1 MSDLFD
7 VSSPQKRERLLLIV
21 AGILFVIVVIP
32 LFYYLFGS
40 DVSKLRLQR
49 TRFQAD
55 LKKLESEVEKK
66 DEIRERLTDLT
77 TRSLP
82 PGDSLTQS
90 LYQNWLLDTAYAVGL
105 QSSRID
111 QGSISHFK
119 AGANAPFKDHYKKYT
134 FTIHC
139 RGTLGQMA
147 EFLRRFHKTDYLHL
161 VRNVSPRPIKNSNE
175 MEISITV
182 EALTLPQAKPSR
194 TLRSISD
201 EALSLTDEDRHKQD
215 AIGGRNLFAAYAP
228 PQPINPSPT
237 PSEETKQE
245 EFDQSP
251 YCYVTAIVEVDDKA
265 QVWVDLRTEG
275 RKYKLYE
282 GEMFRLGG
290 VRCFVKKIEF
300 DRVHFEAAGGLYTVR
315 IGKSFAEYD

>member
-1 MSDLFD
+1 MSNLFD
-7 VSSPQKRERLLLIV
+7 ISSPQKRERFLLII
-21 AGILFVIVVIP
+21 AGILFVIVMIP

-40 DVSKLRLQR
+40 EVSKLRLQR
-49 TRFQAD
+49 NRFQTDIEKLEAEVRNKDQIKKRLAD
-55 LKKLESEVEKK
+55 LT
-66 DEIRERLTDLT
+66 I
-77 TRSLP
+77 RSLP

-105 QSSRID
+105 QNSRID
-111 QGSISHFK
+111 QGSISNVK
-119 AGANAPFKDHYKKYT
+119 AGANSPYKDHYKKYT

-161 VRNVSPRPIKNSNE
+161 VRNVSPRPIRNSGE

-182 EALTLPQAKPSR
+182 EALALPQAKVSR
-194 TLRSISD
+194 TLRKISGEMLAETDDDRRKLD
-201 EALSLTDEDRHKQD
+201 EIT
-215 AIGGRNLFAAYAP
+215 GRNLFAAYRP
-228 PQPINPSPT
+228 PGET
-237 PSEETKQE
+237 PKPPETPKEE

-275 RKYKLYE
+275 KKFKLFE

-300 DRVHFEAAGGLYTVR
+300 DRVHFEAAGGQYTIK
-315 IGKSFAEYD
+315 IGKSFAEYE